1 MNKVYCVMLSR
12 GDGCSWSSIDL
23 HKIYA
28 NQSDA
33 ETEVTRIELV
43 QLEIKNIHAN
53 NSPGDAWKKIMESFS
68 TEDRDMFEC
77 DPYVEEW
84 EVN

>member
-1 MNKVYCVMLSR
+1 MIYR
-12 GDGCSWSSIDL
+12 GDGCSWSSTDL

-28 NQSDA
+28 ERSDA

-43 QLEIKNIHAN
+43 QMELKNIHAN
-53 NSPGDAWKKIMESFS
+53 NSPGDAWKKITETFS
-68 TEDRDMFEC
+68 KEDQDMLEG
-77 DPYVEEW
+77 DAGVEEW